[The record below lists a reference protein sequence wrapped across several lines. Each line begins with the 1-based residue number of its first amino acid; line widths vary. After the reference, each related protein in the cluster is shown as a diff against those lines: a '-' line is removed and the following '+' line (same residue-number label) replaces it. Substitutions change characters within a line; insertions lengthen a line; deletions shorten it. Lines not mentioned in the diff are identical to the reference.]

1 MSFVADELVKWR
13 ENPVWYDR
21 INFDEYE
28 KLAAIGYTPKQLAMF
43 YNIPL
48 NDFEWYFNLVGSP
61 LKYHYER
68 GQLIQQAKEGLSM
81 TASAEVGDNVTQAQR
96 LDKLRREVGF
106 KNAINQVFFRRY
118 RECLKLLILTGYR
131 ITWHPV
137 VQWN

>member
-13 ENPVWYDR
+13 ENPLWYDR

-28 KLAAIGYTPKQLAMF
+28 KLAAIGYTPKQIAMF

-106 KNAINQVFFRRY
+106 KNAMNQVFFGDI
-118 RECLKLLILTGYR
+118 EN
-131 ITWHPV
+131 V
-137 VQWN
+137 